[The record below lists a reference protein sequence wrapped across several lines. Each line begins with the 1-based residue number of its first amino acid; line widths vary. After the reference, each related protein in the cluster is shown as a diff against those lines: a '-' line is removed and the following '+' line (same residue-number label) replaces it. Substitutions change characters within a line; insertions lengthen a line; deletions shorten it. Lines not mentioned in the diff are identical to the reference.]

1 MKASM
6 RQEELLAYMDSQE
19 DSVCVPKILGPSKS

>member
-6 RQEELLAYMDSQE
+6 RQEQPLAYMDSQE
-19 DSVCVPKILGPSKS
+19 DFGMRAKILGPSKS